1 MVRLAS
7 LQCHNRVQVFHHL
20 LILALVFLVWQD
32 QMHRYC
38 CLDLIL
44 PLHHRWKQQCSVQ
57 LLDLRNQ
64 RYLVRHHQP
73 PVSNHALAWR
83 TYLRRVR
90 LRLLHHKFHSIVNH
104 HVGHQHLLKLQHCK
118 QVAPVRHCVA
128 SCVDLGQGDNMPLP
142 RRDAPLR
149 LADGRL
155 VYPDGRVDHVDG
167 PVDGLVEVPTHA
179 EAQRIVTA
187 ARRKLSEL
195 PEVPRTMNAVSVV
208 LAYSLF
214 GLDDEEIAIATGL
227 SVEQIGRIKVGD
239 PYTQMHDAVV
249 RTVLDSETNVVRELF
264 VKNAR
269 AAAHVVVRAMEE
281 GTRSDRMAA
290 AKDVLDRSGHRPSD
304 VVEHRHR
311 MDGGLVI
318 EIVKRDGAQ
327 MPVIDMESE

>member
-1 MVRLAS
+1 
-7 LQCHNRVQVFHHL
+7 
-20 LILALVFLVWQD
+20 
-32 QMHRYC
+32 
-38 CLDLIL
+38 
-44 PLHHRWKQQCSVQ
+44 
-57 LLDLRNQ
+57 
-64 RYLVRHHQP
+64 
-73 PVSNHALAWR
+73 
-83 TYLRRVR
+83 
-90 LRLLHHKFHSIVNH
+90 
-104 HVGHQHLLKLQHCK
+104 
-118 QVAPVRHCVA
+118 
-128 SCVDLGQGDNMPLP
+128 MPLP

-155 VYPDGRVDHVDG
+155 VYPDGRVDHDG
-167 PVDGLVEVPTHA
+167 GLVDGLVEVPTHA

-269 AAAHVVVRAMEE
+269 AAAQVVVRAMEE

-327 MPVIDMESE
+327 MPVIDMEPNE

>member
-1 MVRLAS
+1 
-7 LQCHNRVQVFHHL
+7 
-20 LILALVFLVWQD
+20 
-32 QMHRYC
+32 
-38 CLDLIL
+38 
-44 PLHHRWKQQCSVQ
+44 
-57 LLDLRNQ
+57 
-64 RYLVRHHQP
+64 
-73 PVSNHALAWR
+73 
-83 TYLRRVR
+83 
-90 LRLLHHKFHSIVNH
+90 
-104 HVGHQHLLKLQHCK
+104 
-118 QVAPVRHCVA
+118 
-128 SCVDLGQGDNMPLP
+128 MPLP

-155 VYPDGRVDHVDG
+155 VYPDGRVDHADG
-167 PVDGLVEVPTHA
+167 EIDGLVEVPTHA

-269 AAAHVVVRAMEE
+269 NAAHVVVRAMEE

-290 AKDVLDRSGHRPSD
+290 AKDILDRSGHRPSD

-327 MPVIDMESE
+327 MPVIDMEPSE